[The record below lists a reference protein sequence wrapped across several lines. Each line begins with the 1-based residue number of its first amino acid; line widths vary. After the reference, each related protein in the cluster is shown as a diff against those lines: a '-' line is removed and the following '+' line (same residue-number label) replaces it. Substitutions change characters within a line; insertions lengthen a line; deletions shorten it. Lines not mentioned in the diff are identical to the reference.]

1 MVTSFLSVQEKNG
14 MKERLKVE
22 HLSVSFFTDEGE
34 VQAVR
39 DVSFSLSAGEV
50 LAVVGESGCGKSVLC
65 KSIMKLLPENAKIKN
80 GKILVNG
87 EEIAG
92 YGERRMRELRGKLFS
107 MVFQNPMT
115 SLNPT
120 MTVGAQIAEA
130 VRAHQKDMG
139 KEEVEQ
145 RVTELMQLVGIEQA
159 EERKKAYPYHFSG
172 GMRQRIVLAIAL
184 AGNPEILFA
193 DEPTTALDVTIQ
205 AQILDLLREIQ
216 KKLGTATVFVT
227 HDLGVVVCVWTDG
240 SATLYNAILKVHIV
254 VYVDIIEYHAVLH
267 CGVFAHKYLLEKHR
281 ILHTAVYDTAT

>member
-1 MVTSFLSVQEKNG
+1 
-14 MKERLKVE
+14 
-22 HLSVSFFTDEGE
+22 
-34 VQAVR
+34 
-39 DVSFSLSAGEV
+39 
-50 LAVVGESGCGKSVLC
+50 
-65 KSIMKLLPENAKIKN
+65 
-80 GKILVNG
+80 
-87 EEIAG
+87 
-92 YGERRMRELRGKLFS
+92 MRELRGKLFS

-205 AQILDLLREIQ
+205 AQVVHELKELRRKYGTTIILVTHNMGVASYLSDKIGVMCKSRLVEFGSRDEIIYHPKETYTKELLEAVP
-216 KKLGTATVFVT
+216 KLG
-227 HDLGVVVCVWTDG
+227 GRR
-240 SATLYNAILKVHIV
+240 
-254 VYVDIIEYHAVLH
+254 
-267 CGVFAHKYLLEKHR
+267 FAG
-281 ILHTAVYDTAT
+281 